1 MPGAENEYAWYAVH
15 TRSRHERKVRTELER
30 QQFEAF
36 LPEYRTWSR
45 RRDRRKQILK
55 PLFPGY
61 LFVRSKMSS
70 AERLAILQTASV
82 VRLVGIGYEPVPV
95 PDHEVESIKILL
107 RGAAD
112 ARPAAPLKVGQ
123 RVQVMEGP
131 LSGVI
136 GIVEQ
141 GSRRP
146 PGGQTGGRR
155 IVVSVDLLGRA
166 VSASLD
172 CEAVVPFLDG

>member
-1 MPGAENEYAWYAVH
+1 MSRPEEPAWYAVH
-15 TRSRHERKVRTELER
+15 TRSRHERKVLAELAR
-30 QQFEAF
+30 QSFEAF

-45 RRDRRKQILK
+45 RKDRRKQILK

-61 LFVRSKMSS
+61 LFVRSGMSP
-70 AERLAILQTASV
+70 ALRLAILQTASV

-95 PDHEVESIKILL
+95 PDREVESIKILL
-107 RGAAD
+107 QGAGD
-112 ARPAAPLKVGQ
+112 ARPAEPLKIGQ

-136 GIVEQ
+136 GVVEQ
-141 GSRRP
+141 SAR
-146 PGGQTGGRR
+146 RR

-166 VSASLD
+166 VAASLET
-172 CEAVVPFLDG
+172 EAVVPYLDG